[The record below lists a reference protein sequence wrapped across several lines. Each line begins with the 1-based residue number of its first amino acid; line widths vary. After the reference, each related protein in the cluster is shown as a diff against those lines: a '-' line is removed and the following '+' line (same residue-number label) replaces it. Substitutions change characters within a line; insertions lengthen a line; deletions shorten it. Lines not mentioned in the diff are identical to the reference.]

1 MLLGISCLSF
11 GLSKRPTFT
20 TKAFPVM
27 ISAVEAALADLL
39 ERCVARPVMI
49 LATWAI
55 LADNFKRRPL
65 LTGH

>member
-1 MLLGISCLSF
+1 
-11 GLSKRPTFT
+11 
-20 TKAFPVM
+20 M